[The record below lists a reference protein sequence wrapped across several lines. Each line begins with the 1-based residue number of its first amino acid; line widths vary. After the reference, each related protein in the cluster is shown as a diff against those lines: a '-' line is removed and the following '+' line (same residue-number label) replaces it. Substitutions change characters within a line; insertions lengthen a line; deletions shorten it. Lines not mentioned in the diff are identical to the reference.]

1 MIKIG
6 NFLFHYRNGLFPLVY
21 LLLFP
26 KSAPLLPD
34 YRLAAALGLAIA
46 LFGQMIRAVAI
57 GLDYIIRGG
66 KNRQVYAEKLVQGG
80 MFAHCRNPLYVG
92 NFLILVGVG
101 VASNSILFIA
111 TGIPFFILAY
121 WAIIAA
127 EENFLR
133 NKFGAEFDAYCAR
146 VNRIVPNLSGI
157 GTTLEGMEFNWRRL
171 IIKEYGTTYLWMVAM
186 ILVTLKNVWLS
197 GQYQPGHPLVWTLWS
212 LLALVTILYLLA
224 RYLKKARILTE
235 QTPA

>member
-26 KSAPLLPD
+26 KSAPLLSD
-34 YRLAAALGLAIA
+34 YRMAAILGLAIA
-46 LFGQMIRAVAI
+46 AFGQFVRAVAI

-66 KNRQVYAEKLVQGG
+66 KNRQVYAERLVQGG

-101 VASNSILFIA
+101 VASNSILFLSI
-111 TGIPFFILAY
+111 GIPFFIFAY

-146 VNRIVPNLSGI
+146 VNRLIPNLTGL
-157 GTTLEGMEFNWRRL
+157 GKTLEGMEFNWRRL

-197 GQYQPGHPLVWTLWS
+197 GQYAPGNPLVWTLWA
-212 LLALVTILYLLA
+212 LLGLVTSGYLLA

-235 QTPA
+235 EAPA